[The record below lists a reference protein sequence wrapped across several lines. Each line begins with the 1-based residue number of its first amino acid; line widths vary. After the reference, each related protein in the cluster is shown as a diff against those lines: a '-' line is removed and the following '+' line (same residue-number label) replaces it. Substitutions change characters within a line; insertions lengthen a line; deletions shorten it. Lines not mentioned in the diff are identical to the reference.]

1 MAPVVIDE
9 AKKRHYLILMV
20 VALLASFGLGFI
32 AGYSSNFVPVPQ
44 SYDQLKSSIMGE
56 SASDDEAAATAESE
70 NATEKDSPAADED
83 KDKEDGKAAD
93 TEKKTEKS
101 ASGVSPAESK
111 KTTTASTDKPKTS
124 PVRQDSKADSK
135 PIKQLAAA
143 SPKPQPKPQP
153 KPVPKPEPKPEPK
166 PVPKP
171 APKPAPAPKPEPKPQ
186 PKPEP
191 RPSASVQPEPVEAAN
206 IPQAEIPSSTP
217 SIDDQAVAAAFPVG
231 PPVQPSLPVGP
242 PVEESAA
249 ESPVEEPANTRRYAV
264 QVGLFANRDN
274 AQKLVS
280 DLIDQGY
287 DAYMDE
293 FVSSDGDTKY
303 NVRFGRSSDR
313 PSVQRLLDDY
323 QQQYATSAY
332 IIITQ

>member
-70 NATEKDSPAADED
+70 DATEKDSPAADEDKD

-124 PVRQDSKADSK
+124 PARQDSKADSK
-135 PIKQLAAA
+135 SIKQLAAA

-153 KPVPKPEPKPEPK
+153 KPVPKPEPK

-217 SIDDQAVAAAFPVG
+217 SVDDQAVAAAFPVG